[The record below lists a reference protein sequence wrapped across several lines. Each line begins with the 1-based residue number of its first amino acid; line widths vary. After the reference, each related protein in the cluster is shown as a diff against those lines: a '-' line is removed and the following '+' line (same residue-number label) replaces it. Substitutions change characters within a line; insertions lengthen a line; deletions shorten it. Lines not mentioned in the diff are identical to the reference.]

1 MTSLRLKKK
10 EKQSEKSFNRK
21 KLKKIFVVLFC
32 PFLLLSTLYPQ
43 ETGTITGRITDSKT
57 AEPLA
62 GATVVL
68 NDSTGVSSDRNG
80 KYELNLLPGTYIISF
95 QFVGYQS
102 LSREITVHAKDSMRI
117 DVALEVKI
125 KVLDE
130 IVVTAGKFDQKLAD
144 VTVSMEVLKPV
155 MIRQNNHISLETLIS
170 QVPGI
175 DVLDGQTSIRGGSG
189 YAYGA
194 GSRVQVLVDDL
205 PIITADVGDVKW
217 DFLPVENV
225 AQVEILKGASSVLYG
240 SSALN
245 GVINLRTAFPK
256 PDPETAITAFSGI
269 YTDPKRK
276 ELVWWDKQ
284 PVFYGMTAQHMRK
297 IKNLDLVVGGNFLH
311 NPGYRENEWDTWGR
325 GNLKLNITGKKIKGL
340 NYGINSSYMVQDKSD
355 FLLWIHADTAYR
367 QNPDAVS
374 ELTGIRLNIDPYVT
388 FRRKENITH
397 SLKTRFFAVNNRFPN
412 DADKNNKSYFYFG
425 EYRYLH
431 KFRNEM
437 HWSIGS
443 SASYSTVISNL
454 YGNHSGTN
462 LALYSQLDARFFRR
476 LKWSAGVRWE
486 GSRLDKEPIQSSP
499 VFRTGLN
506 FQAAEYTY
514 LRGSIGQGYRFP
526 SIAEKFTATTVSSLK
541 IFPNPDLE
549 PEKGWSAEIGIKQ
562 GIKLGSW
569 QGYADL
575 SGFLTEYNDMIEFTF
590 GMFNPDTIEPSLDYI
605 GFKSLNVGN
614 ARISGFE
621 INLTLQG
628 HLGPIAVDLAGGYT
642 FINPI
647 DRNVRKSSLIEN
659 EKYLKYRHKHSFK
672 GDLQC
677 TWRSVST
684 GCNLRYSSYMLNV
697 DPVFVDP
704 VFGSLI
710 LPGYAD
716 YRAENEEGQWVADYR
731 ISYDILEQLRA
742 SLIIKNLLNNEYIGR
757 PGDIGPPRNIT
768 LQLAATF

>member
-1 MTSLRLKKK
+1 MDSEEKTDNPFTFRKRLQGLIAILFFHFSLLTS
-10 EKQSEKSFNRK
+10 
-21 KLKKIFVVLFC
+21 IF
-32 PFLLLSTLYPQ
+32 PQ
-43 ETGTITGRITDSKT
+43 ETGFITGRITDSKT
-57 AEPLA
+57 GEPLA

-68 NDSTGVSSDRNG
+68 NDSTGVSSDRDG
-80 KYELNLLPGTYIISF
+80 KYELNPLAGAYYISF
-95 QFVGYQS
+95 QFVGYQTI
-102 LSREITVHAKDSMRI
+102 SREITIHPKDSIRMDI
-117 DVALEVKI
+117 TLEVKI

-130 IVVTAGKFDQKLAD
+130 IVVTAGKFDQKLSD

-155 MIRQNNHISLETLIS
+155 MIQQNNHISLETLIS

-175 DVLDGQTSIRGGSG
+175 DVLDGQASIRGGSG

-205 PIITADVGDVKW
+205 PIISADVGDVKW

-256 PDPETAITAFSGI
+256 PDPETTITAFSGI
-269 YTDPKRK
+269 YMDPKRK
-276 ELVWWDKQ
+276 ELIWWEKK

-297 IKNLDLVVGGNFLH
+297 IRNLDLVVGGNFLH

-325 GNLKLNITGKKIKGL
+325 GNLKLNVAGKKIKGL
-340 NYGINSSYMVQDKSD
+340 NYGINSSYMYQDKSD

-388 FRRKENITH
+388 FHQKESIIH
-397 SLKTRFFAVNNRFPN
+397 SLKTRFFAVDNRFPN
-412 DADKNNKSYFYFG
+412 DLDKNNKSYFYYG
-425 EYRYLH
+425 EYRYLQ
-431 KFRNEM
+431 KFRDDI
-437 HWSIGS
+437 HWSVGS
-443 SASYSTVISNL
+443 SASYSNVLSNL

-462 LALYSQLDARFFRR
+462 LALYTQLDARFFQR
-476 LKWSAGVRWE
+476 LKWSAGIRWE
-486 GSRLDKEPIQSSP
+486 SSVLDNERIHSSP

-506 FQAAEYTY
+506 FQVAQYTY

-526 SIAEKFTATTVSSLK
+526 SIAEKYTATTVSSLK
-541 IFPNPDLE
+541 IFPNPNLE

-575 SGFLTEYNDMIEFTF
+575 SGFWTEYSDMIEFTF
-590 GMFNPDTIEPSLDYI
+590 GMYNPDSIEPSLDYI

-614 ARISGFE
+614 AKINGFE
-621 INLTLQG
+621 INLTMQG
-628 HLGPIAVDLAGGYT
+628 HLGPFAVDLSGGYT
-642 FINPI
+642 FINPV
-647 DRNVRKSSLIEN
+647 DKNARKSSLIEN
-659 EKYLKYRHKHSFK
+659 EKYLKYRYKHSFK
-672 GDLQC
+672 SDVQC
-677 TWRSVST
+677 TWGNLST
-684 GCNLRYSSYMLNV
+684 GFYLRYSSFMLNV
-697 DPVFVDP
+697 DHVFVDP
-704 VFGSLI
+704 LFGSLI

-716 YRAENEEGQWVADYR
+716 YREKNKEGQWVADYR
-731 ISYDILEQLRA
+731 ISYDVIEQLKV
-742 SLIIKNLLNNEYIGR
+742 SLIIKNLLNKEYIGR
-757 PGDIGPPRNIT
+757 PGDIGPPRSIT